1 VRSNAETPK
10 TEILKSEAD
19 PTLSQRKTKWIM
31 SLFLSKE
38 TRGVSGYRSSV
49 ISYPGKP
56 FGELSIL
63 RPDFCMPDLPLP
75 VLVPAGARLML
86 H

>member
-1 VRSNAETPK
+1 
-10 TEILKSEAD
+10 
-19 PTLSQRKTKWIM
+19 M